1 MKFIELGKEEQRN
14 IIRGLKE
21 RTGMSEQILE
31 KDWWVS
37 AVMRAL
43 FALPYANQMSF
54 KGGTSLSKCWGL
66 IDRFS
71 EDIDI
76 AVAREFTGYGGELS
90 RTQISDK
97 LRRASCY
104 FVREKLQFDIR
115 A

>member
-31 KDWWVS
+31 KDWWVC

-54 KGGTSLSKCWGL
+54 KGLC
-66 IDRFS
+66 
-71 EDIDI
+71 I
-76 AVAREFTGYGGELS
+76 ATHNPFYE
-90 RTQISDK
+90 Q
-97 LRRASCY
+97 
-104 FVREKLQFDIR
+104 
-115 A
+115 